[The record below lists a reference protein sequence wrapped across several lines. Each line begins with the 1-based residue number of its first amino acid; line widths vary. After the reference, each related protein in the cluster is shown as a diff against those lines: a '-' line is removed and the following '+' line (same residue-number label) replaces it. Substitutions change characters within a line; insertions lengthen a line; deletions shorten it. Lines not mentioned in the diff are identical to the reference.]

1 VHSKCF
7 PGSIPAISE
16 AFQDLTIKERRT
28 GFGKT
33 AQGKSRKGK
42 RSGWLNP
49 LCPKA
54 RKRTIHAPEVA
65 IGNSGS
71 IVVCEATDAQR
82 EEIYRARHAV
92 YAGELRQ
99 HQENSD
105 ARLTDALDSFNVYLT
120 ARIEGQLAGF
130 LSITPPCHGRYS
142 IDKYFLREN
151 LPFSLDNGLFEV
163 RLLTVLPRWR
173 GLSLA
178 FLLMYASL
186 RWIDA
191 HGGTRIVAI
200 GRREVLDLYRKSGFE
215 TLGMRALSGEVV
227 YELMTAE
234 VSGLRVRAGDLER
247 LIARLETRVD
257 WRLPMAFRSPAG
269 CFHGGAFFE
278 AVGDDFEHLDRSA
291 EVINADVLDA
301 WFPPSPRVLRALQE
315 HLPWLVRTSPPTASE
330 GLARAIAAARRVPLE
345 CIVPGAGSSD
355 LIFLALR
362 HWLNRG
368 SRVLLLDPTY
378 GEYAHVLENL
388 IGCRV
393 VRLELQREDGYV
405 LNPEKLA
412 KQLAL
417 KPDFAVLV
425 NPNSPTGQHVPR
437 SVLEGVLARAPQC
450 TRIWVDE
457 TYVEY
462 AGADQ
467 SLERFAAGSENVVV
481 CKSMSKVYALSG
493 LRAAYLCAPRVLA
506 AELRV
511 LTPPWAVSLP
521 AQVAGV
527 AALAD
532 PDYYSARYSET
543 HILRE
548 RFAARLLEIA
558 PMEIFPSVGNFLLCH
573 LPDGAPLAHE
583 IVERCRRENLFIRD
597 AVRMGRHL
605 GSRALRIAVKDG
617 PTNQRMLDILSR
629 ALKGETAAGSA
640 DHPQALGVAAGVL
653 PRQSHR

>member
-1 VHSKCF
+1 M
-7 PGSIPAISE
+7 
-16 AFQDLTIKERRT
+16 
-28 GFGKT
+28 
-33 AQGKSRKGK
+33 
-42 RSGWLNP
+42 
-49 LCPKA
+49 CPKA
-54 RKRTIHAPEVA
+54 QKRTIHAPEVA
-65 IGNSGS
+65 IRNSGS

-99 HQENSD
+99 HQENGD
-105 ARLTDALDSFNVYLT
+105 GRLMDALDSFNVYLT
-120 ARIEGQLAGF
+120 ARIDGQLAGF
-130 LSITPPCHGRYS
+130 LSITPPGHGRYS
-142 IDKYFLREN
+142 IDKYFLLEN
-151 LPFSLDNGLFEV
+151 LPFSLDNALFEV

-173 GLSLA
+173 GLPLA

-200 GRREVLDLYRKSGFE
+200 GRREVLNLYLKSGFE
-215 TLGMRALSGEVV
+215 TLGMRARSGEVV

-234 VSGLRVRAGDLER
+234 VSGLRVRAGELGR

-291 EVINADVLDA
+291 EIINADVLDA

-330 GLARAIAAARRVPLE
+330 GLARAIAATRRVPLE

-362 HWLNRG
+362 HWLHRG

-393 VRLELQREDGYV
+393 VRLELQREGGYV

-412 KQLAL
+412 KELAL
-417 KPDFAVLV
+417 QPDLAVLV

-437 SVLEGVLARAPQC
+437 PALEGVLARAPRC

-462 AGADQ
+462 AGPDQ

-493 LRAAYLCAPRVLA
+493 LRAAYLCAPRALA
-506 AELRV
+506 AELRG

-558 PMEIFPSVGNFLLCH
+558 PMEIIPSVGNFLLCH

-605 GSRALRIAVKDG
+605 GSRALRLAVKDG

-629 ALKGETAAGSA
+629 VLKGETAADPA
-640 DHPQALGVAAGVL
+640 DHPQALGVAAGAL
-653 PRQSHR
+653 PRHSHR